1 VNKLSIL
8 VLHGPNLNLLGKRE
22 PNLYGN
28 VNLEAINRFLNEEAT
43 RLGVNLTAHQSNQEG
58 QLVDWIQQAWGQ
70 HDGILINAGAYT
82 HTSIAIRDAL
92 TRVFSSSFLHCRY
105 SHRTD

>member
-1 VNKLSIL
+1 MNKLSIL

-28 VNLEAINRFLNEEAT
+28 INLEAINQFLSEEAT

-70 HDGILINAGAYT
+70 
-82 HTSIAIRDAL
+82 
-92 TRVFSSSFLHCRY
+92 
-105 SHRTD
+105 

>member
-28 VNLEAINRFLNEEAT
+28 VNLETINQFLSEEAT

-70 HDGILINAGAYT
+70 QDGILINAGDYN
-82 HTSIAIRDAL
+82 L
-92 TRVFSSSFLHCRY
+92 TIIGIG
-105 SHRTD
+105 